1 MTIPFWG
8 FLFIGLI
15 MLCILIVL
23 IDSNRFV
30 IREYTLESDR
40 LDKDVQFVFLS
51 DLHNKSF
58 GKDNKKLL
66 KAIEDCKPQF
76 IVCGGDMPTANPGA
90 GLDVSV
96 RFMQN
101 IAAKYRIYYAN
112 GNHEYRMRIYP
123 EKYGDMHERYDAALK
138 ECGIERLINETD
150 EFDGRIMIHGLE
162 LERKYY
168 KRFHKESPTE
178 AVIRDSFGEP
188 LGGDGKYHIL
198 LAHNPEYF
206 DVYAKTGVDLVLAGH
221 VHGGVARLPFLGGV
235 ISPSFRFFPKYDGG
249 LYQKGSCTMILSRGL
264 GMHTIPIRF
273 FNPAELVKI
282 TIRKKR
288 TDIR

>member
-1 MTIPFWG
+1 MTVPFWG
-8 FLFIGLI
+8 FLLIGLI
-15 MLCILIVL
+15 VLCIFIVL
-23 IDSNRFV
+23 MDSNRFV
-30 IREYTLESDR
+30 IREYTLESDQ

-66 KAIEDCKPQF
+66 RAIEDCKPQF

-138 ECGIERLINETD
+138 ACGIKRLINETG
-150 EFDGRIMIHGLE
+150 EFDDRILIHGLE

-168 KRFHKESPTE
+168 RRFHKESPTE
-178 AVIRDSFGEP
+178 EVIRDSFGEP

-206 DVYAKTGVDLVLAGH
+206 DVYAGTGVDLVLAGH

-235 ISPSFRFFPKYDGG
+235 ISPSLRFFPKYDGG
-249 LYQKGSCTMILSRGL
+249 LFQKGSCRMILSRGL
-264 GMHTIPIRF
+264 GMHTIPVRF
-273 FNPAELVKI
+273 LNPAELVKI